1 MHALLMEAASH
12 IKQYHAKKR
21 GLHTC
26 NTCIL
31 SLWSKLCWMQ
41 QVKQFFWPLNP
52 EQLHFWGITFLKPLS
67 WPRKLCAPVAF
78 AHWDDLACCLHI
90 TIWNTC
96 FYSFSHNITG
106 RGYNL
111 SISNN
116 AACSNLKN
124 SRSRGDLAIRKGY
137 KATFFFSQRQGKLFD
152 MALFNNSKWLKKE
165 KVTVYYIKPKCR
177 SIKTSRHCNAQ
188 TLNII

>member
-1 MHALLMEAASH
+1 MQYLHIFVVIKVGWNATGKAVFLASKSRAA
-12 IKQYHAKKR
+12 A
-21 GLHTC
+21 
-26 NTCIL
+26 
-31 SLWSKLCWMQ
+31 
-41 QVKQFFWPLNP
+41 
-52 EQLHFWGITFLKPLS
+52 FWGITFLKPLS

-96 FYSFSHNITG
+96 FYSFSHDITG

-124 SRSRGDLAIRKGY
+124 SRSWGELVIRKGY

-188 TLNII
+188 ALNII